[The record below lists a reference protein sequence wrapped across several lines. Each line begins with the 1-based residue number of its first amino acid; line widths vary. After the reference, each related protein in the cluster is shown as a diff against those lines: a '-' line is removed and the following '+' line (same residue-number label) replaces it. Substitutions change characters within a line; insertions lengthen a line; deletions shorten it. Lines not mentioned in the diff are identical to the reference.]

1 MKFIKTVI
9 ITLLVMAILF
19 TGVFMAGR
27 YGWKVFGFRAC
38 EEAAITSVD
47 VSGSA
52 VTIQGFYPGSFPEGF
67 CGCYTE
73 ELGGKLYVGF
83 RFSAVFGIF
92 ETGNFHVTIP
102 LEGEIDEVILK
113 TGLGETSIW
122 TKETAVPDDVSD
134 SDTTVTEAPTETP
147 TEAPTAPVLSLP
159 ILDDIDENVIPG
171 ISGSSLRAVQVAVRL
186 LDWGVNTGLGADEI
200 GEAAAAWL
208 AAKGDD
214 RALCVE
220 KLELVDNAY
229 QRLLTDEANELLDV
243 AGCADIHRFWGSEPV
258 ESIEAI
264 MQAAGLRG

>member
-52 VTIQGFYPGSFPEGF
+52 VTIKGFYPGSFPEGF

-92 ETGNFHVTIP
+92 ETGDFHVAIP
-102 LEGEIDEVILK
+102 VEGEIDEVILK
-113 TGLGETSIW
+113 TGQGERSIW
-122 TKETAVPDDVSD
+122 TKEAATLDTADD
-134 SDTTVTEAPTETP
+134 SDTTVTEAPT
-147 TEAPTAPVLSLP
+147 AAAPVLTLP

-186 LDWGVNTGLGADEI
+186 LDWGVNTGLGTDEI

-214 RALCVE
+214 QALCVE
-220 KLELVDNAY
+220 KLELVDYAY
-229 QRLLTDEANELLDV
+229 QELLTDEADDLLDV

>member
-19 TGVFMAGR
+19 TGIFMAGR

-47 VSGSA
+47 VSESA
-52 VTIQGFYPGSFPEGF
+52 VTIKGFYPGSFPEGF

-92 ETGNFHVTIP
+92 ETGDFHVAIP
-102 LEGEIDEVILK
+102 VEGEIDEVILK
-113 TGLGETSIW
+113 TGAGETSIW
-122 TKETAVPDDVSD
+122 KKEAAAPDDGS
-134 SDTTVTEAPTETP
+134 SHDTAATEAPTEVP
-147 TEAPTAPVLSLP
+147 TEAPTAAAPALTLP

-214 RALCVE
+214 QALCVE
-220 KLELVDNAY
+220 KLELVDYA
-229 QRLLTDEANELLDV
+229 LSL
-243 AGCADIHRFWGSEPV
+243 IH
-258 ESIEAI
+258 I
-264 MQAAGLRG
+264 

>member
-1 MKFIKTVI
+1 MKVLKKTPTV
-9 ITLLVMAILF
+9 LLTIAVVLTA
-19 TGVFMAGR
+19 VFLAGR
-27 YGWKVFGFRAC
+27 YGWKLGGFRAC
-38 EEAAITSVD
+38 QGAGITSVE
-47 VSGSA
+47 VSETA
-52 VTIQGFYPGSFPEGF
+52 VHITGFYPGSFPEGF

-92 ETGNFHVTIP
+92 ETGDFHVAIP
-102 LEGEIDEVILK
+102 VEGEIDEVILK
-113 TGLGETSIW
+113 TGAGETSIW
-122 TKETAVPDDVSD
+122 KKEASAPDDGS
-134 SDTTVTEAPTETP
+134 SHDTAATEVP
-147 TEAPTAPVLSLP
+147 TEAPTAAAPALTLP
-159 ILDDIDENVIPG
+159 ILDDIDENVVPG

-214 RALCVE
+214 QALGVE
-220 KLELVDNAY
+220 KLELVDYAY
-229 QRLLTDEANELLDV
+229 QELLTDEADDLLDV

>member
-92 ETGNFHVTIP
+92 ETGDFHVAIP
-102 LEGEIDEVILK
+102 VEEEIDEVILK

-122 TKETAVPDDVSD
+122 TKETAAPDTAGD
-134 SDTTVTEAPTETP
+134 SNTTVTEAPNVAE
-147 TEAPTAPVLSLP
+147 PVLTLP
-159 ILDDIDENVIPG
+159 ILDDIDENVVPG

-214 RALCVE
+214 QALCIE

-229 QRLLTDEANELLDV
+229 QRLLTDEADELLDV

>member
-52 VTIQGFYPGSFPEGF
+52 VTIKGFYPGSFPEGF

-83 RFSAVFGIF
+83 RFSTVFGFF
-92 ETGNFHVTIP
+92 ETGDFHVAIP
-102 LEGEIDEVILK
+102 VEGKIDEVILK
-113 TGLGETSIW
+113 TGQGERSIW
-122 TKETAVPDDVSD
+122 TKEAATLDTADDSG
-134 SDTTVTEAPTETP
+134 TTVTEAPTAAE
-147 TEAPTAPVLSLP
+147 PVLTLP
-159 ILDDIDENVIPG
+159 ILDDIDENVVPG

-186 LDWGVNTGLGADEI
+186 LDWGVNTGLGTDEI

-214 RALCVE
+214 QALCVE
-220 KLELVDNAY
+220 KLELVDYAY
-229 QRLLTDEANELLDV
+229 QELLTDEADDLLDV

>member
-19 TGVFMAGR
+19 AGIFMAGR

-52 VTIQGFYPGSFPEGF
+52 VTIKGFYPGSFPEGF

-92 ETGNFHVTIP
+92 ETGDFHVAIP
-102 LEGEIDEVILK
+102 VEGEIDEVILK
-113 TGLGETSIW
+113 TGQGERSIW
-122 TKETAVPDDVSD
+122 TKEAATLDTADD
-134 SDTTVTEAPTETP
+134 SDTTVTEAPTAAE
-147 TEAPTAPVLSLP
+147 PVLTLP

-214 RALCVE
+214 QALCVE
-220 KLELVDNAY
+220 KLELVDYAY
-229 QRLLTDEANELLDV
+229 QELLTDEADDLLDV